1 MAEKGFIFNG
11 EMVSA
16 ILDGRKTM
24 ARMVI
29 KPQPEGQ
36 PSFCYAGSHNSDIGK
51 WHHGGK
57 RYTPPCHA
65 GDLLYVR
72 ETWCNEW
79 KDHDGWTGGY
89 LYRADGTEVADVD
102 GGISKSP
109 WRPSIHM
116 PKAAAR
122 IWLEVTDVRVER
134 LQDMKLSD
142 IYAEG
147 IVSKPSP
154 DKEALNPWKLFIDL
168 WDSIAYKNDKTRFK
182 TECGQYM
189 WKSNPYVWVIE
200 FRKVE
205 HG

>member
-1 MAEKGFIFNG
+1 MMAEKGFIFNG

-51 WHHGGK
+51 WHHGDK

-79 KDHDGWTGGY
+79 KDPDGWTGGY
-89 LYRADGTEVADVD
+89 LYRADGIEVADVD

-116 PKAAAR
+116 PKEAAR
-122 IWLEVTDVRVER
+122 IWLEVTEVRVER
-134 LQDMKLSD
+134 LQGIMPDDVIKEGLTDLGTETHAID
-142 IYAEG
+142 IFAE
-147 IVSKPSP
+147 
-154 DKEALNPWKLFIDL
+154 L

-200 FRKVE
+200 FRRVE